1 MKLRG
6 WLVLALLVGGMVVT
20 GCSRTNLAIVAQQ
33 QGEGGAVDDVVDI
46 AATDG
51 IAYQT
56 TEALAPADT
65 PFTIS
70 FTNPASLGHNVVVVE
85 SQDQI
90 EEVAAAADPTGNV
103 EADVD
108 GVLARTDVIASTTQE
123 VLVEQGLAAGEY
135 VYICTVP
142 GHTQA
147 MQGTLIVE

>member
-6 WLVLALLVGGMVVT
+6 WLVLALLAVGWVVT
-20 GCSRTNLAIVAQQ
+20 GCSRTNLAVVAQQ
-33 QGEGGAVDDVVDI
+33 EGGGSGPVEI
-46 AATDG
+46 AAAEG

-56 TEALAPADT
+56 TEANAPADT

-70 FTNPASLGHNVVVVE
+70 FTNPGAIGHNVVVVE
-85 SQDQI
+85 SEDQI
-90 EEVAAAADPTGNV
+90 QAVADAADPTGNV

-108 GVLARTDVIASTTQE
+108 GVLARTDVIASSTTE
-123 VLVEQGLAAGEY
+123 TSVEEGLPAGEY

-142 GHTQA
+142 GHTEA